1 MELVGST
8 KMKELDERW
17 AKFYAKADIYLEQI
31 NEYHAEQIN
40 EYHAEQIRIFTD
52 AIASSSKKKEMTPA
66 VDLELSSRRH

>member
-17 AKFYAKADIYLEQI
+17 AKFYAKAYIYL
-31 NEYHAEQIN
+31 EQIN

-66 VDLELSSRRH
+66 VDLDLDLELSSRRH